1 MRDWLASLGLGQY
14 AEAFDE
20 AAIDEEVLADL
31 TDADLASMGLPLGH
45 RRKLLKA
52 IAAVT
57 GRPSHAGS
65 GSAAA
70 SPAAER
76 RQLTV
81 LFCDLVGSTA
91 LSGAM
96 DPEALRGLMGRYHEA
111 CRVVVEK
118 YAGQVAQYLGDGVM
132 AYFGWP
138 VAHEDDAERALRAG
152 LELVAAVKRVTGA
165 PSELQVRI
173 GVATGPV
180 VVGEGGEDSSAG
192 GAGTPKLAVGET
204 PNLAARLQ
212 GLAAPDEIVASAPTR
227 RLAGGVF
234 EVRDLGSHALKGVVD
249 PVAAWQVLGLKQTE
263 GRFEARRGAEQ
274 RLSAFVGREQEV
286 GLLAQKWAQACGGEG
301 QVVLLEGEPGIGKS
315 RITQWLLEHIG
326 AGRHY
331 RLRYQCSPY
340 HAQSAFH
347 PIIEQIERA
356 AKFSPDDA
364 APVRLDKLEALLGQ
378 PQVQSPQTLALLAAL
393 LGIDSAG
400 RYPALAFAPQRQKE
414 LTLQALSAHVAAL
427 SEDAPV
433 LLLLEDAHWIDPSTL
448 ESLTLTAETVGTK
461 RVLVLI
467 THRPEFKAPWL
478 QHVRLSHL
486 ALHRLSAGQT
496 SALARHVAGGRDL
509 PAQIVEHIVTRTDG
523 IPLFVEEL
531 TKAVLEA
538 GLLELDAAANAYRL
552 KGPLSPIA
560 IPATL
565 RDSLT
570 ARLDRL
576 SPTKEMAQIG
586 ACIGR
591 EFGYGLLEKVAGIPP
606 AQLTEALNRLTESEL
621 VFQKGSPPQ
630 ASYTFKHAL
639 IQDAA
644 RDGLLRSRKA
654 QIHARIG
661 EVLESDFPDISA
673 AQPEIVA
680 HHYTEAGHA
689 RWAVPLWAKAGQLAL
704 QRASLAEAIS
714 HLTNGIA
721 LVPQVADDGER
732 NALELPLQTAL
743 GNAYVQARGLASME
757 ADAAFARAHELCL
770 ANPDPSD
777 VTPVFWGRWITL
789 ELGGRSRDAL
799 AFAREM
805 VALLSERRPDR
816 AASLV
821 TTTSLMDSLFWC
833 GRLHDAAVENQRAM
847 DLYVEGEDQDM
858 VFTYSFD
865 MKTVNLLYA
874 SHYLW
879 MLGYPDRALDTKRRL
894 DRHVAKLGIPF
905 MGVFADTW
913 GATVFDYVGDHESH
927 EQQNRRGQA
936 ISREHGFSWFD
947 HQANL
952 WLGWTLARR
961 GRVSD
966 GLDLMRSGRQGFER
980 AGSGVNFFDPYLSMI
995 MAWNGSVDE
1004 AADRCQQAIRRDE
1017 AKGSGVFL
1025 AEGYRL
1031 LGEIQLLAPEGRH
1044 KDAESSFEASL
1055 AIAREQD
1062 AKSWEL
1068 RAATSYAR
1076 LMHSQGRRGEALE
1089 LLRPIYDWF
1098 TEGRD
1103 TKDHIEARQLLAE
1116 LESRRATH

>member
-20 AAIDEEVLADL
+20 AAIDEEILADL

-52 IAAVT
+52 IAAIT

-274 RLSAFVGREQEV
+274 RLSALVGREQEV

-364 APVRLDKLEALLGQ
+364 APVRLDKLQSLLDSPQ
-378 PQVQSPQTLALLAAL
+378 PQSARTQALFAAL
-393 LGIDSAG
+393 LGVAG
-400 RYPALAFAPQRQKE
+400 WEQRHGSLNLTPQKQKE
-414 LTLQALSAHVAAL
+414 LTLQALTGHVTGL
-427 SEDAPV
+427 SRDAPV
-433 LLLLEDAHWIDPSTL
+433 LLLMEDAHWIDPSTL
-448 ESLTLTAETVGTK
+448 ESLGQSVDAVVGA

-467 THRPEFKAPWL
+467 TYRPEFKAQWTG
-478 QHVRLSHL
+478 QSHVSHVVLNRLNP
-486 ALHRLSAGQT
+486 GQT
-496 SALARHVAGGRDL
+496 KALAEHVAGGHAM
-509 PAQIVEHIVTRTDG
+509 PEEIVAQIVQRTDG

-538 GLLELDAAANAYRL
+538 GLLELDAGANAYRL

-576 SPTKEMAQIG
+576 SPTKEVAQIG

-591 EFGYGLLEKVAGIPP
+591 EFGYGLLEKVAGLPI
-606 AQLTEALNRLTESEL
+606 AQLTEALERLTESEL
-621 VFQKGSPPQ
+621 VFQKGSPPE

-644 RDGLLRSRKA
+644 YDGLLKSRRA
-654 QIHARIG
+654 QIHARIAQVLDG
-661 EVLESDFPDISA
+661 EFGEIA
-673 AQPEIVA
+673 KAQPEIVA
-680 HHYTEAGHA
+680 HHWTEAGQWQVAIPLWLKAANLAIGRVAMTESLGHLLTALRLTAGLERGPLRDSLELECRLLGGVASMAAKGWAHPDVKSFYAPTIALAKTLDRESVLRPVYLGLSMNALVGTRISEAKAWVREGLETAERIDDDEMRLVSRMVAMAVEFWSGNLHRAAKHGEELLRLEALFDWRHVVHQYNHDPKTLWGIYASQWLWLMGYPERADRVGRDNADHA
-689 RWAVPLWAKAGQLAL
+689 RRVGHPFDLGF
-704 QRASLAEAIS
+704 
-714 HLTNGIA
+714 
-721 LVPQVADDGER
+721 
-732 NALELPLQTAL
+732 AL
-743 GNAYVQARGLASME
+743 GFGSSVFHFLGNVDLLLDRSAECAVVGSEHNLPFIQHLQAKI
-757 ADAAFARAHELCL
+757 
-770 ANPDPSD
+770 P
-777 VTPVFWGRWITL
+777 
-789 ELGGRSRDAL
+789 L
-799 AFAREM
+799 AFARTGSHAENVSAFRGVVEIFESLYVTVMLPYYRCLMAEQIAMDGLLQEALEIADAAIGCVEGPQQAERVYYAEM
-805 VALLSERRPDR
+805 LRIR
-816 AASLV
+816 AALAQRKGEV
-821 TTTSLMDSLFWC
+821 
-833 GRLHDAAVENQRAM
+833 AA
-847 DLYVEGEDQDM
+847 
-858 VFTYSFD
+858 
-865 MKTVNLLYA
+865 
-874 SHYLW
+874 
-879 MLGYPDRALDTKRRL
+879 
-894 DRHVAKLGIPF
+894 
-905 MGVFADTW
+905 
-913 GATVFDYVGDHESH
+913 
-927 EQQNRRGQA
+927 
-936 ISREHGFSWFD
+936 
-947 HQANL
+947 
-952 WLGWTLARR
+952 
-961 GRVSD
+961 
-966 GLDLMRSGRQGFER
+966 
-980 AGSGVNFFDPYLSMI
+980 
-995 MAWNGSVDE
+995 
-1004 AADRCQQAIRRDE
+1004 
-1017 AKGSGVFL
+1017 
-1025 AEGYRL
+1025 AERL
-1031 LGEIQLLAPEGRH
+1031 LTQAME
-1044 KDAESSFEASL
+1044 
-1055 AIAREQD
+1055 IARDQD

-1068 RAATSYAR
+1068 RTATSLAR
-1076 LMHSQGRRGEALE
+1076 LMKSQGRTDGALAV
-1089 LLRPIYDWF
+1089 LRPVYGWF

-1103 TKDHIEARQLLAE
+1103 TKDHIEARQLLQE
-1116 LESRRATH
+1116 LGG